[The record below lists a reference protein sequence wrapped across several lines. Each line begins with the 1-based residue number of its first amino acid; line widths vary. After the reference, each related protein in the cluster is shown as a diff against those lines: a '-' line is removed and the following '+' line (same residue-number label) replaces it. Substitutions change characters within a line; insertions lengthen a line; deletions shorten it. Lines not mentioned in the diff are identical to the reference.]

1 MAEQNQIPENLP
13 IGGSDIPS
21 VKIQAPKEGL
31 EGLKEMLSS
40 VFSKGD
46 KAARAALG
54 PAARPVEGL
63 LSLFDLRD
71 IPNALSSAG
80 KDLKSGVTE
89 GDPKAM
95 LAGVLGTALVG
106 AENVPGGRVTS
117 KVATRWFRG
126 SNNPKELEGSFIK
139 EKEGVLGG
147 GGVYITPNK
156 EYAERY
162 AKEDIFGAPKEGGFV
177 NELEVDFKNPLVV
190 DITSDRPYP
199 ELELLK
205 KLGIKEDKA
214 SDILEKALEE
224 KGGLTNEV
232 KNKVI
237 KQGYDGII
245 LRKDGEIQEALIY
258 DTNNIKRI
266 AGEVPLKRG
275 GSVVERNPYNYTA
288 KAI

>member
-1 MAEQNQIPENLP
+1 MPSQPVKQGLETLADIEYKLAGGVKGAPAPWQSGPDIYIPVVDELASAEEAKQSGASALEALKK
-13 IGGSDIPS
+13 GEYGE
-21 VKIQAPKEGL
+21 AGL
-31 EGLKEMLSS
+31 EGLRALLSAAG
-40 VFSKGD
+40 VVPLAG
-46 KAARAALG
+46 APARAASKVSKKLQ
-54 PAARPVEGL
+54 
-63 LSLFDLRD
+63 D
-71 IPNALSSAG
+71 IISDEKKL
-80 KDLKSGVTE
+80 DE
-89 GDPKAM
+89 
-95 LAGVLGTALVG
+95 
-106 AENVPGGRVTS
+106 S

-126 SNNPKELEGSFIK
+126 SNNPKELEGSFTK

-177 NELEVDFKNPLVV
+177 NELEVGFKNPLVV

-199 ELELLK
+199 ELELFK
-205 KLGIKEDKA
+205 KLGYKEDKA
-214 SDILEKALEE
+214 MDIVEKAMEE

-258 DTNNIKRI
+258 DTNNIKAI
-266 AGEVPLKRG
+266 AGEVPLKKG